1 VTFKRTRVAR
11 AVALLLVTSTV
22 AACGLPRTGPNK
34 NEIFAGSVDRRGN
47 SYIVE
52 VDQRIVDA
60 TSVLP
65 PLAFGRAFQ
74 EAGVLGSDIISPGDT
89 LGLTIWENVDDGLLV
104 PPGANAQQLEEV
116 QVDGSGFI
124 FVPYA
129 GRIRAA
135 GNSPETVRRLITE
148 RLETQTPDPQVQV
161 DGSGF
166 IFVPYAGRIR
176 AAGNSPETVRR
187 LITERLETQT
197 PDPQVQVQRLAGD
210 GATVSIIGGV
220 GAQGVYAIERPTRTL
235 TAMLAR
241 AGGVAIPAEIAEV
254 TVIRGDHRG
263 SVWLEDLYTKPG
275 LDIAMRP
282 GDRILVQEDTRF
294 FTALGATGAQ
304 NKVPFDTQEFSAIE
318 AIARVGGLNPQLA
331 DPTGIFIF
339 RDESAEVANAVLGRS
354 DLVGPQ
360 RLVYVLDLTEP
371 NGVFTAREFII
382 RTADTVYVTEAP
394 YTQFSKVLGALT
406 GPLGTVGAV
415 SNLAN

>member
-1 VTFKRTRVAR
+1 MTFKRTRVAR

-65 PLAFGRAFQ
+65 PLAFGRAFR

-104 PPGANAQQLEEV
+104 PPGANAQQLEE
-116 QVDGSGFI
+116 
-124 FVPYA
+124 
-129 GRIRAA
+129 
-135 GNSPETVRRLITE
+135 
-148 RLETQTPDPQVQV
+148 VQV